1 MSGFLYSCS
10 HNGSFL
16 ILYSPNNRDMLTNIT
31 ASAITKH
38 EFRNITYINLQL
50 IHNPMSIENS
60 LFNVML

>member
-1 MSGFLYSCS
+1 
-10 HNGSFL
+10 
-16 ILYSPNNRDMLTNIT
+16 MLTNIT

-38 EFRNITYINLQL
+38 EFRNITNINLQL

>member
-1 MSGFLYSCS
+1 
-10 HNGSFL
+10 
-16 ILYSPNNRDMLTNIT
+16 MLTNIT
-31 ASAITKH
+31 ASAITKL